1 MAGAPKENTNAEKW
15 TIEEAHNFCNEV
27 LSILSKNES
36 IRTLGGACLKAGG
49 YEQLINYLE
58 SKFSIDFVSIKR
70 AKEIVKERLIE
81 QGLENEVNSTMA
93 IFILKNNHD
102 MKDRID
108 TTTLGEKITDRPI
121 SSWVDGT
128 KDGEEDMEN
137 FKED

>member
-15 TIEEAHNFCNEV
+15 TLEEAHSFCNNV
-27 LSILSKNES
+27 LDILQKNKS
-36 IRTLGGACLKAGG
+36 VRTLGGACLKAGG

-58 SKFSIDFVSIKR
+58 TKFSIDFVPIKK

-81 QGLENEVNSTMA
+81 QGLENEVNPTMA

-108 TTTLGEKITDRPI
+108 NTSKDEKVTTTTIVNLGGGEKPD
-121 SSWVDGT
+121 
-128 KDGEEDMEN
+128 
-137 FKED
+137 